1 MARHVETAAGVLAA
15 NVLGVKEGHDVYLLS
30 RQIDVLSF

>member
-15 NVLGVKEGHDVYLLS
+15 NVLGVQEGHDVI
-30 RQIDVLSF
+30 RCPRIRRLSF